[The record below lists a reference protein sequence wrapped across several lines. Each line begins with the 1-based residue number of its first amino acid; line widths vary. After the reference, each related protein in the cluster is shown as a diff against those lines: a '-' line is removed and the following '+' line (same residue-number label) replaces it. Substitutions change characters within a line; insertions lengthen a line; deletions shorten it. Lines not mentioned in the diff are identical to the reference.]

1 MEDRLYIDKSRQTE
15 IRGIR
20 NAGYL
25 EFDNQ
30 KDVFMYAL
38 VMGMDCYNGGVLSSR
53 EGFFNDR
60 DLNADD
66 KAIIY
71 SLIVPELDQMEDMI
85 DRDLVFHKAEGM
97 ADKGF
102 TLILNEMKD
111 KTIDVFLLQM
121 LNRTN
126 NLYKEAVEK
135 GYMDI

>member
-1 MEDRLYIDKSRQTE
+1 MEDRLYIDKNRLTE
-15 IRGIR
+15 IRGIK
-20 NAGYL
+20 NSGYL

-38 VMGMDCYNGGVLSSR
+38 VMGLDCYTGGELTSR

-60 DLNADD
+60 DLNAEDL
-66 KAIIY
+66 AIIY
-71 SLIVPELDQMEDMI
+71 SLVVPELEKIEDMT

-102 TLILNEMKD
+102 TSFLNDTQD
-111 KTIDVFLLQM
+111 KTVDVFLLQM
-121 LNRTN
+121 LNKAN
-126 NLYKEAVEK
+126 DLYSEAVSK